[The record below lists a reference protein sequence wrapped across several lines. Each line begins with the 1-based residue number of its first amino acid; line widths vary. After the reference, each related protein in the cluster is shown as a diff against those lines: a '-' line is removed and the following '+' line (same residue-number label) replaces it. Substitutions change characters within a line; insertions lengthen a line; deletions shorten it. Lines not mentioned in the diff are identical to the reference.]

1 MDVDG
6 FVTAL
11 EKYLREF
18 ITHLMRFFR
27 PSVDDEV
34 YDDQEG
40 YNKSVLFALF
50 ATAFGA
56 YLWGRY
62 IEGKK
67 NKDIDIFGVMVDN
80 LLEWISLGIVLFLVI
95 RLFRMHAPIVK
106 TAISVLK
113 VFSVAHVVS
122 IYAAYLSVN
131 LIWFYRSE
139 ECYRLLA
146 PTWSPTFA
154 FAIQLAL
161 VLAYIPREVRELVGD
176 DTARWR
182 RIGVNALYLTL
193 VAILVLTPI
202 AVLQNQE
209 RASLEGCTLL

>member
-1 MDVDG
+1 M
-6 FVTAL
+6 
-11 EKYLREF
+11 
-18 ITHLMRFFR
+18 
-27 PSVDDEV
+27 
-34 YDDQEG
+34 
-40 YNKSVLFALF
+40 
-50 ATAFGA
+50 
-56 YLWGRY
+56 
-62 IEGKK
+62 
-67 NKDIDIFGVMVDN
+67 
-80 LLEWISLGIVLFLVI
+80 
-95 RLFRMHAPIVK
+95 
-106 TAISVLK
+106 
-113 VFSVAHVVS
+113 VS

-176 DTARWR
+176 GTARWR